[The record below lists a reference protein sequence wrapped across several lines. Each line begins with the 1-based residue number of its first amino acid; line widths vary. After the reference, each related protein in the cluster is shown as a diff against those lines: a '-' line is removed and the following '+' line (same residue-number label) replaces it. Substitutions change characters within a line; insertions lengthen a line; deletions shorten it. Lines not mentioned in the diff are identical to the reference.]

1 MFWTQIWVTLSLH
14 SYLLFCW
21 SVTPW
26 TAVYQASLSITNSRS
41 LLKLKSIDLVMPTHP
56 PTISSSV
63 VQFSPC
69 LQSFP
74 ASGSFPM
81 SWLFTSSSQ
90 SIGAPASASV
100 LPMNIQGWFPLGW
113 TGWILLSEG
122 LSYSLVTPSADFPLS
137 ICATLMATDVTD
149 VIK

>member
-14 SYLLFCW
+14 SYLLFCC

-41 LLKLKSIDLVMPTHP
+41 LLKLKSIESVMPTHP

-63 VQFSPC
+63 VQFSSCP
-69 LQSFP
+69 QSFP
-74 ASGSFPM
+74 ASGSFLM
-81 SWLFTSSSQ
+81 SWLFASSGQ
-90 SIGAPASASV
+90 SIGAPASASI

-113 TGWILLSEG
+113 TGLILLSEG
-122 LSYSLVTPSADFPLS
+122 LSYSLVTLSADFPLS
-137 ICATLMATDVTD
+137 ICATLMQLMSLM
-149 VIK
+149 